1 MKKAALE
8 AAALKHL
15 GRWHKTNVEE
25 ELMKAR
31 AFIAALIAQ
40 EESESAAPDQE
51 SFSLQDS
58 FSLKGAEKI
67 GTLWRTT
74 SGRLQIQI
82 ADD

>member
-1 MKKAALE
+1 MKKAALQ

-15 GRWHKTNVEE
+15 ARWHKTNIEE

-31 AFIAALIAQ
+31 AFIAAFIAQ
-40 EESESAAPDQE
+40 EESESAGLDEE
-51 SFSLQDS
+51 SLSLQ
-58 FSLKGAEKI
+58 GAEKI

-74 SGRLQIQI
+74 SGRLQIQL

>member
-1 MKKAALE
+1 MKKAVLE

-15 GRWHKTNVEE
+15 GRWHKTNIEE

-40 EESESAAPDQE
+40 EESESADLDEE
-51 SFSLQDS
+51 SL
-58 FSLKGAEKI
+58 SLKGAEKI

-74 SGRLQIQI
+74 SGLSLIHI
-82 ADD
+82 

>member
-1 MKKAALE
+1 MKKAVLE

-15 GRWHKTNVEE
+15 GRWHKTNIEE

-40 EESESAAPDQE
+40 EESESGDLDEE
-51 SFSLQDS
+51 SL
-58 FSLKGAEKI
+58 SLKGAEKI

-74 SGRLQIQI
+74 SGRLQIQL

>member
-1 MKKAALE
+1 MKKAVLE

-15 GRWHKTNVEE
+15 GRWHKTNIEE

-40 EESESAAPDQE
+40 EASESAGLDEE
-51 SFSLQDS
+51 SY
-58 FSLKGAEKI
+58 SLKGAEKI

-74 SGRLQIQI
+74 SGRLQIQL

>member
-1 MKKAALE
+1 MKKAVLE

-15 GRWHKTNVEE
+15 GRWHKTNIEE

-40 EESESAAPDQE
+40 EASESAILDE
-51 SFSLQDS
+51 DS
-58 FSLKGAEKI
+58 SSLKGAEKI

-74 SGRLQIQI
+74 SGRLQIQL

>member
-1 MKKAALE
+1 MKKAVLE

-15 GRWHKTNVEE
+15 GRWHKTNIEE

-40 EESESAAPDQE
+40 EESESAGLDEA
-51 SFSLQDS
+51 SY
-58 FSLKGAEKI
+58 SLKGAEKI

-74 SGRLQIQI
+74 SGRLQIQL

>member
-1 MKKAALE
+1 MKKAVLE
-8 AAALKHL
+8 AAALKPL
-15 GRWHKTNVEE
+15 GRWHKTNIEE

-40 EESESAAPDQE
+40 EESESGDLDEE
-51 SFSLQDS
+51 SL
-58 FSLKGAEKI
+58 SLKGAEKI

-74 SGRLQIQI
+74 SGRLQIQL

>member
-1 MKKAALE
+1 MKKAVLE
-8 AAALKHL
+8 AMALKHL
-15 GRWHKTNVEE
+15 GRWHKTNIEE

-40 EESESAAPDQE
+40 EESESADIDDE
-51 SFSLQDS
+51 SLSLE
-58 FSLKGAEKI
+58 GAEKI

-74 SGRLQIQI
+74 SGRLQIQL

>member
-1 MKKAALE
+1 MKKAVLE
-8 AAALKHL
+8 AMALKHL
-15 GRWHKTNVEE
+15 GRWHKTNIEE

-40 EESESAAPDQE
+40 EESEPADIDDE
-51 SFSLQDS
+51 SLSLQ
-58 FSLKGAEKI
+58 GAEKI

-74 SGRLQIQI
+74 SGRLQIEL

>member
-1 MKKAALE
+1 MQKAVLE

-15 GRWHKTNVEE
+15 SRWHKTNIDE

-40 EESESAAPDQE
+40 EASESAVSDRDAD
-51 SFSLQDS
+51 
-58 FSLKGAEKI
+58 LKGAEKI

-74 SGRLQIQI
+74 SGRLQIQL
-82 ADD
+82 AEDE

>member
-1 MKKAALE
+1 MKKAALQ

-15 GRWHKTNVEE
+15 GRWHKTNIEE

-40 EESESAAPDQE
+40 EESEPAGLDEE
-51 SFSLQDS
+51 SLSLQ
-58 FSLKGAEKI
+58 GAEKI

-74 SGRLQIQI
+74 SGRLQIQLV
-82 ADD
+82 DD

>member
-1 MKKAALE
+1 MKKAVLE

-15 GRWHKTNVEE
+15 GRWHKTNIEE

-31 AFIAALIAQ
+31 AFIAALMAQ
-40 EESESAAPDQE
+40 EESESGDLDEE
-51 SFSLQDS
+51 SL
-58 FSLKGAEKI
+58 SLKGAEKI

-74 SGRLQIQI
+74 SGRLQIQL

>member
-1 MKKAALE
+1 MKKAVLE
-8 AAALKHL
+8 AAALEHL
-15 GRWHKTNVEE
+15 GRWHKTNIEE

-40 EESESAAPDQE
+40 EESEFAVPDQE
-51 SFSLQDS
+51 P

-74 SGRLQIQI
+74 SGRLQIQL

>member
-1 MKKAALE
+1 MKKDVLE
-8 AAALKHL
+8 AMALKHL
-15 GRWHKTNVEE
+15 GRWHKTNIEE

-40 EESESAAPDQE
+40 EESESADIDDE
-51 SFSLQDS
+51 SLSLQ
-58 FSLKGAEKI
+58 GAEKI

-74 SGRLQIQI
+74 SGRLQIQL

>member
-1 MKKAALE
+1 MKKAVLE
-8 AAALKHL
+8 AMALKHL
-15 GRWHKTNVEE
+15 GRWHKTNIEE

-40 EESESAAPDQE
+40 EESESADIDDE
-51 SFSLQDS
+51 SL
-58 FSLKGAEKI
+58 SLKGAEKI

-74 SGRLQIQI
+74 SGRLQIQL

>member
-1 MKKAALE
+1 MKKAALQ

-15 GRWHKTNVEE
+15 GRWHKTNIEE

-40 EESESAAPDQE
+40 EESESAGLDEE
-51 SFSLQDS
+51 SLSLQ
-58 FSLKGAEKI
+58 GAEKI

-74 SGRLQIQI
+74 SGRLQIQL

>member
-1 MKKAALE
+1 MKKAALQ

-15 GRWHKTNVEE
+15 GRWHKTNIEE

-40 EESESAAPDQE
+40 EESEPAGLDEE
-51 SFSLQDS
+51 SLSLQ
-58 FSLKGAEKI
+58 GAEKI

-74 SGRLQIQI
+74 SGRLQIQL